1 RRRARCGSAWTGGWE
16 GGMAMGHLR
25 PSSVF
30 PLIVEGDC
38 ITEGGAGGTRQLSA
52 GDVLLLP
59 FADQHRF
66 YKGDAKDVVFD
77 PRLIRQGAI
86 EGVWTLDYGGGGP
99 RTRLIC
105 GFLESAEMLLAPVF
119 RSLPEML
126 VD

>member
-38 ITEGGAGGTRQLSA
+38 ITETAHGGTRQLSA
-52 GDVLLLP
+52 GAVLLLP

-77 PRLIRQGAI
+77 PRLIRQGPI
-86 EGVWTLDYGGGGP
+86 EGVWWLDYGGG
-99 RTRLIC
+99 RARQRLLFAVT
-105 GFLESAEMLLAPVF
+105 GTAQML
-119 RSLPEML
+119 
-126 VD
+126 